1 MTFDSATTA
10 TATIAI
16 PPPTTKETQRSLA
29 FLGSSIDHLLRN
41 VYFPSVQGLSGFFLL
56 PFCRFLLCIFPL
68 FVHTLRYHVSTCG
81 GILMGYWS
89 SYTECFITEM
99 IGPGP
104 KARHG
109 RAKFE
114 PDYGFHEKEVAS
126 VYESSGRCY
135 AYLGDWHT
143 YPDGGDKL
151 SVKDRATLEQIAH
164 SQAARCANPLMLLA
178 AGKSEWYLRLWQ
190 WGGGSRQ
197 LDREVLL
204 EIARSYRESPRAD
217 DRLLDD

>member
-1 MTFDSATTA
+1 MQESRKVAVVLNSVVA
-10 TATIAI
+10 RILEEAKRKY
-16 PPPTTKETQRSLA
+16 PLET
-29 FLGSSIDHLLRN
+29 
-41 VYFPSVQGLSGFFLL
+41 
-56 PFCRFLLCIFPL
+56 
-68 FVHTLRYHVSTCG
+68 G

-104 KARHG
+104 MARHG

-114 PDYGFHEKEVAS
+114 PDYGFQEKEVAS
-126 VYESSGRCY
+126 VYELSGRCY

-143 YPDGGDKL
+143 HPDGGDKL
-151 SVKDRATLEQIAH
+151 SVKDRATLEQIANSH
-164 SQAARCANPLMLLA
+164 AARCANPLMLLA
-178 AGKSEWYLRLWQ
+178 AGKSEWHLRLWQ

-197 LDREVLL
+197 LDMEVLL
-204 EIARSYRESPRAD
+204 EIARSCRQSPRAD